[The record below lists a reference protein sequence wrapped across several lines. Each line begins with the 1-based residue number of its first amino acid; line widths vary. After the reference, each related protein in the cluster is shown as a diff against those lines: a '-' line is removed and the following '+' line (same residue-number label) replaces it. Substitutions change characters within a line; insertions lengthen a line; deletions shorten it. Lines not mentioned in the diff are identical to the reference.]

1 MTSLL
6 SVKHYQLIYPTM
18 EMSADENYFCDAEEP
33 LSDKGMD
40 VDSEAND
47 FFYDNFY
54 ENWDGRSID
63 GISDLEVR
71 NHELLADK
79 LNFMLPRHR
88 KMDAGGID
96 QMNMMLKVGIKTP

>member
-63 GISDLEVR
+63 GISDLGSFNLKSLMVDEIKML
-71 NHELLADK
+71 HFPY
-79 LNFMLPRHR
+79 LNVSFSFYICMP
-88 KMDAGGID
+88 K
-96 QMNMMLKVGIKTP
+96 